1 MSNDDNRIRGRY
13 FNFSAASASAMSWSE
28 ATGTGTGDYT
38 AIQNLILRPCR
49 CSTPDPFDAS
59 QATAGIAG
67 LTRSP
72 RPVPGSSNPA
82 FSKLSAAFRSLSF
95 VAPQSG
101 QIDWRSDK
109 LSESFLVPH
118 PEHRFDD
125 RNHLLTSTSSAPY
138 HWHLYASFLRKPG
151 MPASARA
158 HESRRFGIMPLT
170 FRFSLDHHPACRL
183 GYRRCAFVMSVA
195 PHVEYPRMKPRPSA
209 IQPHRAAAVL
219 SPAP

>member
-1 MSNDDNRIRGRY
+1 MTTTASGDGISISNCAGI
-13 FNFSAASASAMSWSE
+13 SQTASTTSWSE

-38 AIQNLILRPCR
+38 AIQNPILRPCR
-49 CSTPDPFDAS
+49 GSTTDPFDAS

-82 FSKLSAAFRSLSF
+82 SSKLSAAFRSLSF

-109 LSESFLVPH
+109 LGESFLVPH
-118 PEHRFDD
+118 PEHSFDD
-125 RNHLLTSTSSAPY
+125 GNHLLTSTSSAPY
-138 HWHLYASFLRKPG
+138 HWHLYASFLRKPA

-158 HESRRFGIMPLT
+158 LESRRFCIMPFT
-170 FRFSLDHHPACRL
+170 FRFSITTGPADL
-183 GYRRCAFVMSVA
+183 
-195 PHVEYPRMKPRPSA
+195 A
-209 IQPHRAAAVL
+209 IVVVPL
-219 SPAP
+219 